1 MICVPEKMQ
10 IDEDDSDN
18 EEEEEEELTILPSQ
32 IMGITVDILKNR
44 NLIIFLVFLAI
55 TFSASSIE

>member
-1 MICVPEKMQ
+1 MICVPEKMK

-18 EEEEEEELTILPSQ
+18 EEEQEELTILPSQ
-32 IMGITVDILKNR
+32 IMGITADILKNR

>member
-1 MICVPEKMQ
+1 MICVPEKMK
-10 IDEDDSDN
+10 IDEDDSDK
-18 EEEEEEELTILPSQ
+18 EEEEELTILPSQ
-32 IMGITVDILKNR
+32 IMGITADILKNR

>member
-1 MICVPEKMQ
+1 MICVPEKMK
-10 IDEDDSDN
+10 IDEDDSDK
-18 EEEEEEELTILPSQ
+18 EEEEEELTILPSQ
-32 IMGITVDILKNR
+32 IMGITADILKNR

>member
-1 MICVPEKMQ
+1 MK
-10 IDEDDSDN
+10 IDEDDSDK

-32 IMGITVDILKNR
+32 IMGITADILKNR

>member
-1 MICVPEKMQ
+1 MK
-10 IDEDDSDN
+10 IDEDDSDK
-18 EEEEEEELTILPSQ
+18 EEEEEELTILPSQ
-32 IMGITVDILKNR
+32 IMGITADILKNR

>member
-1 MICVPEKMQ
+1 MICVPEKMK

-18 EEEEEEELTILPSQ
+18 EEEEEELTILPSQ
-32 IMGITVDILKNR
+32 IMGITADILKNK

>member
-1 MICVPEKMQ
+1 MICVPEKMK

-18 EEEEEEELTILPSQ
+18 EEEEELTILPSQ
-32 IMGITVDILKNR
+32 IMGITADILKNR

>member
-1 MICVPEKMQ
+1 MICVPEKMK

-18 EEEEEEELTILPSQ
+18 EEEEEELTILPSQ
-32 IMGITVDILKNR
+32 IMGITADILKNR